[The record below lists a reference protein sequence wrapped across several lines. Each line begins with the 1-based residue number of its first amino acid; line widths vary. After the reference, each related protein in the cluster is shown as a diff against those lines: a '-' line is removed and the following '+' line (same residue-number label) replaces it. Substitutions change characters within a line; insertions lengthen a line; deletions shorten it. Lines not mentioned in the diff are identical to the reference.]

1 MKEGRERMAKQG
13 ESKNKPLIIVEY
25 PDGSSMVYETPK
37 EVEAIEEVTSEVFEL
52 WNLKLRNID
61 GTYSWVR
68 INSPSRGD
76 EIVIRDFFGRLRYE
90 ISRKEIKKDRL
101 TRIWAGEP

>member
-1 MKEGRERMAKQG
+1 MGGREAKMKDG
-13 ESKNKPLIIVEY
+13 ESKTKSLIIVEY

-37 EVEAIEEVTSEVFEL
+37 EVEGIEEVTSEVFEL
-52 WNLKLRNID
+52 WNLKLRNKD

-76 EIVIRDFFGRLRYE
+76 EIIIRDFSGRLRFKTT
-90 ISRKEIKKDRL
+90 RKEVKKDRL
-101 TRIWAGEP
+101 TRLWAGEP